1 MKTALVSGRCDRFPH
16 SVGKICIVYA
26 SSPARFF
33 LKMGSAKCAR
43 REYHLVFFIFS
54 LSLFCSLPG
63 GATVKI
69 SPHFRPLGRRRRVS
83 P

>member
-43 REYHLVFFIFS
+43 REYDLVFFFFFS
-54 LSLFCSLPG
+54 LFRSLPG
-63 GATVKI
+63 GANVKI